1 MAMTLFDHN
10 QRLHDLEA
18 VLCAL
23 VDTASADPAKREM
36 LKEVDRKLRAR
47 GARGAAELLA
57 GDRVSAAYRR

>member
-23 VDTASADPAKREM
+23 VESLSADPAKR
-36 LKEVDRKLRAR
+36 D
-47 GARGAAELLA
+47 LLA
-57 GDRVSAAYRR
+57 DAGAHA

>member
-23 VDTASADPAKREM
+23 VESLSADPAKRD
-36 LKEVDRKLRAR
+36 LLADVGRKLQSR

>member
-1 MAMTLFDHN
+1 MAMTMFDHD

-23 VDTASADPAKREM
+23 VESLSHDPANRE
-36 LKEVDRKLRAR
+36 LLDAVGQTLRSR